1 MRLPRLQGDR
11 VAVRPLEASDLQA
24 CHDLYDEIGW
34 SDPRLSAAENLAL
47 RRDWLDWT
55 LRSYDQLAALHQ
67 PPYGER
73 AIIDHDQG
81 FVGLVG
87 IVPRLEPFERLPGL
101 GGRPG
106 ARRTPEIG
114 LFWAV
119 RPGCQGRGYATAAAG
134 LVSAWLFDVLGVAK
148 ILAGTEADNVASIG
162 VMRRLG
168 MRIEV
173 NPGPPSPGFDVTG
186 ILETPGEP

>member
-1 MRLPRLQGDR
+1 MRLPRLEGHQ

-24 CHDLYDEIGW
+24 CHDLYNEIGW
-34 SDPRLSAAENLAL
+34 SDSALGEAENLAL

-73 AIIDHDQG
+73 AILDSDQR

-101 GGRPG
+101 GGRPE
-106 ARRTPEIG
+106 ARRTPEVG

-119 RPGCQGRGYATAAAG
+119 RPAFQGRGYAAAAAG
-134 LVSAWLFDVLGVAK
+134 LISAWLFETLGLAR
-148 ILAGTEADNVASIG
+148 ILAGTEADNAASIG

-168 MRIEV
+168 MRIEP

-186 ILETPGEP
+186 ILEAPKEP

>member
-1 MRLPRLQGDR
+1 M
-11 VAVRPLEASDLQA
+11 AVRPLEASDLQA

-34 SDPRLSAAENLAL
+34 SDPRLGAAENLAL

-55 LRSYDQLAALHQ
+55 VRSYDQLAALHQ

-73 AIIDHDQG
+73 AITDSDQG

-87 IVPRLEPFERLPGL
+87 TVPRLEPFGRLPGL
-101 GGRPG
+101 GGRPD
-106 ARRTPEIG
+106 ARRTPEVG

-119 RPGCQGRGYATAAAG
+119 RPAFQGRGYATAAAG
-134 LVSAWLFDVLGVAK
+134 LVSAWLFDTMGLAR
-148 ILAGTEADNVASIG
+148 ILAGTEADNAASIG

-168 MRIEV
+168 MRIEL

-186 ILETPGEP
+186 VLEAPQAPPL

>member
-1 MRLPRLQGDR
+1 MRLPRLQGDG
-11 VAVRPLEASDLQA
+11 VAVRPLAASDLQA
-24 CHDLYDEIGW
+24 CHDLYEEIGW
-34 SDPRLSAAENLAL
+34 SDPSLNAAENLSL

-87 IVPRLEPFERLPGL
+87 IVPRLEPFGRLPGL
-101 GGRPG
+101 GGRPA
-106 ARRTPEIG
+106 ARRTPEVG

-119 RPGCQGRGYATAAAG
+119 RPACQGRGYATAAAR
-134 LVSAWLFDVLGVAK
+134 LVSAWLFETLGLAR
-148 ILAGTEADNVASIG
+148 ILAGTEADNAASIG

-168 MRIEV
+168 MRIEP
-173 NPGPPSPGFDVTG
+173 NPGPPSPGLDVTG
-186 ILETPGEP
+186 ILKAPGEP

>member
-1 MRLPRLQGDR
+1 MRLPRLEGDQ
-11 VAVRPLEASDLQA
+11 VAVRPLEASDLQS

-34 SDPRLSAAENLAL
+34 SDPDLSAAENLAL

-73 AIIDHDQG
+73 AIIDQDQR

-101 GGRPG
+101 GGRAE
-106 ARRTPEIG
+106 ARKTPEVG

-119 RPGCQGRGYATAAAG
+119 RPACQGRGYATAAAE
-134 LVSAWLFDVLGVAK
+134 LVSAWLFETLGLAR
-148 ILAGTEADNVASIG
+148 ILAGTEADNAASIG

-168 MRIEV
+168 MRIAP

-186 ILETPGEP
+186 ILNAPGAP